1 MARLVAER
9 HDVVP
14 ALGEIFRRYG
24 FEGASI
30 ARVTEH
36 TKLGKGSLYHFFP
49 GGKDEMAEAV
59 LSHIGDWFEAEV
71 FRPLEED
78 PPTEAIT
85 RMFASVE
92 SYFRSGR
99 RICLVGAFAL
109 EETRDRFA
117 EAVSG
122 YFGRW
127 LTALSGALRRGGMSA
142 VDADRLARDTVAGIQ
157 GAIVLARA
165 LNDEVH
171 FTAVLETLKR
181 TMPKA

>member
-1 MARLVAER
+1 MARLVTER

-14 ALGEIFRRYG
+14 VLGEIFRRYG

-30 ARVTEH
+30 ARVAEQ

-59 LSHIGDWFEAEV
+59 LAHIGDWFEAEV

-78 PPTEAIT
+78 PPTEAIK
-85 RMFASVE
+85 RMFASADR
-92 SYFRSGR
+92 YFRSGR

-109 EETRDRFA
+109 EETRDRFRD
-117 EAVSG
+117 AVSG
-122 YFGRW
+122 YFERW

-142 VDADRLARDTVAGIQ
+142 ADADGLARDTVAGIQ

-165 LNDEVH
+165 LNDDAY
-171 FTAVLETLKR
+171 FSAVLKTLKR
-181 TMPKA
+181 RMPKA